1 LTDGAT
7 TVSLVFQ
14 FNAEGAI
21 ATCRAEARYRDKLTA
36 MPWVGRFWEY
46 SVRNG
51 MLIPLEGEV
60 GWEYPEG
67 TRLYF
72 KGRTT
77 EIHYEFA
84 S

>member
-1 LTDGAT
+1 MDGT
-7 TVSLVFQ
+7 
-14 FNAEGAI
+14 N
-21 ATCRAEARYRDKLTA
+21 
-36 MPWVGRFWEY
+36 MPWCGRFWEY

-60 GWEYPEG
+60 GWEHPEG

-72 KGRTT
+72 KGEFT
-77 EIHYEFA
+77 EINYEFA